1 MATITINGNSIDPTA
16 QQTQFQSLGL
26 NSMDSSASD
35 YILFQTAGPLTREQ
49 KATLSDAG
57 ATILEYVPND
67 SYIAYYPPKN
77 LTALTQLPFIT
88 WAGVYPKQV
97 KIEPVL
103 RSPVAAGI
111 PARVVNALAEP
122 PQHGDLL
129 DHQPKAVEVVL
140 HGNADREQVR
150 NQIAQAAGLD
160 SSQIQMDGN
169 KARLIVSGSRLNLL
183 AQVDGVRH
191 IEEYS
196 GDKLYNNVALQ
207 LMNVTA
213 VHMAVPGLEG
223 EGEVIAVCDT
233 GLDTGDP
240 AHIHP
245 AFTGRVQKLYPLAR
259 TTASDPHG
267 HGTHV
272 SGSVLGDAV
281 LPDGTP
287 LRGTAPKALL
297 VLQSVLDGN
306 GGLTLPT
313 NLNDLFA
320 APYTNDGCRV
330 HSNSWG
336 DTVPDASYS
345 QQSREV
351 DEFVWAH
358 RDCVICFAAGNGA
371 AETPGTGTIATGSVG
386 APSTAKNCISVGA
399 SESLRPE
406 NLQTYSMLNP
416 TKFPVDPIASDK
428 IADNP
433 QGIAA
438 FSGRGPTRDQR
449 IKPDLVSPGC
459 TILSAKSS
467 LIGPRNV
474 WGNSPDPN
482 LYMFDAGTSMATP
495 LVAGCAAVV
504 RESFRTRLG
513 VQPSAALVKAM
524 LINGAVPLRGQ
535 YVPPELLSTP
545 NGSEGF
551 GLVSLAASVAPA
563 PGGASFFFQD
573 EADPL
578 DVGDQYTHNFT
589 MPEDTTTLK
598 ATLVWTDPPG
608 DALQND
614 LDLSVQAVRDTE
626 SSERHGNMPPQV
638 TDFDRTNNVEQV
650 TWENL
655 SPGDVRITVS
665 AFRITVNPQ
674 SFALVIRAV

>member
-1 MATITINGNSIDPTA
+1 MATITINGNSIDPIS
-16 QQTQFQSLGL
+16 QKPQFQSLGL
-26 NSMDSSASD
+26 NSVDTSASD
-35 YILFQTAGPLTREQ
+35 YILFQTAGPLTKEQ
-49 KATLSDAG
+49 KAALSDSG
-57 ATILEYVPND
+57 VTILEYVPVD

-77 LTALTQLPFIT
+77 LTPITQLPFIT

-103 RSPVAAGI
+103 RSPVAADS
-111 PARVVNALAEP
+111 PARVVNVLVEP
-122 PQHGDLL
+122 QHHGDLL

-140 HGNADREQVR
+140 HGNVDRDQVR

-160 SSQIQMDGN
+160 PSAIQMEGQ
-169 KARLIVSGSRLNLL
+169 KARLIVSGSRLNAL

-213 VHMAVPGLEG
+213 VHTAVPGLEG

-272 SGSVLGDAV
+272 SGSALGDAV

-287 LRGTAPKALL
+287 LRGTAPKASL
-297 VLQSVLDGN
+297 VLQSVLNAN
-306 GGLTLPT
+306 GGLTLPP

-336 DTVPDASYS
+336 DTIGDATYS

-358 RDCVICFAAGNGA
+358 RDCVICFAAGNSA
-371 AETPGTGTIATGSVG
+371 ADTGHTGTIAPGSVG

-406 NLQTYSMLNP
+406 NLQTYNMLNP
-416 TKFPVDPIASDK
+416 NKFPVNPIASDK

-438 FSGRGPTRDQR
+438 FSGRGLTRDQR

-459 TILSAKSS
+459 TILSTKSS
-467 LIGPRNV
+467 LINPSNV
-474 WGNSPDPN
+474 WGISPDPN
-482 LYMFDAGTSMATP
+482 LYMFDSGTSMATP

-504 RESFRTRLG
+504 RESFRMRLG
-513 VQPSAALVKAM
+513 VHPSAALVKAM
-524 LINGAVPLRGQ
+524 LITGAVPLRGQ
-535 YVPPELLSTP
+535 YIPPELPSAP

-551 GLVSLAASVAPA
+551 GIVNLSASVAPA
-563 PGGASFFFQD
+563 PGDSSFFFQD
-573 EADPL
+573 EAVQL
-578 DVGDQYTHNFT
+578 DVGDRYTHTFT
-589 MPEDTTTLK
+589 VPQETSTLK
-598 ATLVWTDPPG
+598 VTLVWSDPPG
-608 DALQND
+608 EALQND
-614 LDLSVQAVRDTE
+614 LDLSVQAVRDNV
-626 SSERHGNMPPQV
+626 SSERHGNMPLQV

-650 TWENL
+650 TWENI
-655 SPGDVRITVS
+655 SPGDVLITVS

-674 SFALVIRAV
+674 SFALVVRAI